1 MRATIFRVILFS
13 PLVFLAGLLITVT
26 YLRLT
31 LPDPLFSTPYASLIE
46 DRGGELLGAR
56 IAADGQWRFPPSG
69 EVPERFAISILE
81 FEDRHFHRHPGVN
94 PASVVRA
101 IWQNYQAGQVVSG
114 GSTLTMQVVR
124 MSRGNPPRTVA
135 EKLHEM
141 LLAIALEWKYPKSKI
156 LSLYATHAPFGGNV
170 VGLEAA
176 AWRYFARPPEMLTWA
191 ETATLAVLPNSP
203 ALIHPGRNRDQL
215 RAKRDRLL
223 KRLRDRGH
231 IDDLGNELALAETL
245 PEAPHPLP
253 MDAPH
258 LLDRFIAERTESES
272 ESESGAGARLGSD
285 SGSGPGSGSE
295 SESGSE
301 AETGADPDRMQPG
314 RLRCVSNNNSNNSR
328 IHQNNQNLNQDRVR
342 NRMRSTLDG
351 PLQRRTAEVVEEHRG
366 RLAANHIHNL
376 AALIVD
382 VRTGEVL
389 SYVGNA
395 GFSDLISY
403 GNSAVSSTGALNRG
417 HQVDVITAPRS
428 PGSVLKPFLYFLQLN
443 EGRLLPQM
451 LVADIPTR
459 VAGYAPRNFHH
470 GYDGA
475 VPAGPALA
483 RSLNIPAVRNLR
495 EYGVP
500 RFHHNLQQMG
510 MTTLDRPP
518 EHYGLSLILG
528 GAEATLWDL
537 AGMYTSMA
545 MTLQGYDPLD
555 PGTLYWKQADL
566 HFDADRHGAGVSV
579 SGCAGLAT
587 HPGEAEA
594 VKSREKGIKNV
605 YDQRGEM
612 HRYDRD
618 FRVHPSAI
626 WETFLAMQ
634 ELVRPDDKANW
645 QVFPSSRRLAWKT
658 GTSFGYRD
666 GWAVGITPEYLAAV
680 WVGNA
685 DGGGRPGLTGI
696 SAAAPVMFAL
706 FNLLGDTGW
715 FREPALDMAYARI
728 CLKSGHLAGPD
739 CDDEHTEYTD
749 IPKPGLESAVCPYH
763 RRIHV
768 DGEGLRVNSDC
779 YPVSEMRAVSHFV
792 LPPVQEWY
800 YRTGNEYEPLPQ
812 WREGCNPDETTPA
825 MALIY
830 PDESPVIYIPVE
842 MDGSIGR
849 TVFEA
854 AHRRPGSTIWWYLNN
869 TLIAESRGIHQISLK
884 PDPGNY
890 TLTLVDGNGEILSH
904 RFRISGR
911 E

>member
-1 MRATIFRVILFS
+1 MRATIIRAILFS
-13 PLVFLAGLLITVT
+13 PLVFLAGLLFVVT

-56 IAADGQWRFPPSG
+56 IATDGQWRFPPSAG
-69 EVPERFAISILE
+69 VPERFAESILE
-81 FEDRHFHRHPGVN
+81 FEDRYFHRHPGVN

-101 IWQNYQAGQVVSG
+101 AWQNYQAGRVVSG

-124 MSRGNPPRTVA
+124 MSRGNPPRTVT
-135 EKLHEM
+135 EKMHEM
-141 LLAIALEWKYPKSKI
+141 LLAIALEWKYPKRDI

-176 AWRYFARPPEMLTWA
+176 AWRYFARPPEMLTWS

-215 RAKRDRLL
+215 RVKRDRLL
-223 KRLRDRGH
+223 ERLRDRGH
-231 IDDLGNELALAETL
+231 IDDLGYELAIAETL

-258 LLDRFIAERTESES
+258 LLDRFIAE
-272 ESESGAGARLGSD
+272 G
-285 SGSGPGSGSE
+285 SGSGIVTRTGSGTGSLTGQVTGPVTGKDTGRMQPVGSGS
-295 SESGSE
+295 SYSIGN
-301 AETGADPDRMQPG
+301 R
-314 RLRCVSNNNSNNSR
+314 NSNR
-328 IHQNNQNLNQDRVR
+328 L
-342 NRMRSTLDG
+342 RSTLDG
-351 PLQRRTAEVVEEHRG
+351 PLQRRTTAVIGEHHE

-376 AALIVD
+376 AAMIVD

-389 SYVGNA
+389 SYA
-395 GFSDLISY
+395 
-403 GNSAVSSTGALNRG
+403 GNSGYSENNRG

-459 VAGYAPRNFHH
+459 VAGYAPRNFHP

-475 VPAGPALA
+475 VPAGTALA

-495 EYGVP
+495 DYGVP
-500 RFHHNLQQMG
+500 RFHHNLQKMG
-510 MTTLDRPP
+510 MTTLNRPP

-528 GAEATLWDL
+528 GAETTLWDL
-537 AGMYTSMA
+537 ACMYTSMA
-545 MTLQGYDPLD
+545 MTLQGYDPLVT
-555 PGTLYWKQADL
+555 GTLFWKQANL
-566 HFDADRHGAGVSV
+566 FFDADRGGRSISADQ
-579 SGCAGLAT
+579 SGEL
-587 HPGEAEA
+587 H
-594 VKSREKGIKNV
+594 
-605 YDQRGEM
+605 Q
-612 HRYDRD
+612 YDRD
-618 FRVHPSAI
+618 FPVHPSAI
-626 WETFLAMQ
+626 WETFSAMQ
-634 ELVRPDDKANW
+634 ELIRPADAANW
-645 QVFPSSRRLAWKT
+645 QIFPSSRRLAWKT

-666 GWAVGITPEYLAAV
+666 GWAVGITPEYLVAV

-685 DGGGRPGLTGI
+685 DGEGRPGLTGI
-696 SAAAPVMFAL
+696 GTAAPVMFAL

-715 FREPALDMAYARI
+715 FREPAFDMAWARI
-728 CLKSGHLAGPD
+728 CRKSGHLAGPD
-739 CDDEHTEYTD
+739 CDDEHTEYAD

-768 DGEGLRVNSDC
+768 DAEGRRVNSDC
-779 YPVSEMRAVSHFV
+779 YPVSGMQAASHFV
-792 LPPVQEWY
+792 LPAVQEWY
-800 YRTGNEYEPLPQ
+800 YRTGNEYEPLPA
-812 WREGCNPDETTPA
+812 WREGCSPDETTPA

-854 AHRRPGSTIWWYLNN
+854 AHRRPGSTIWWHLNN
-869 TLIAESRGIHQISLK
+869 TLIAETRGIHQISLN
-884 PDPGNY
+884 PDPG
-890 TLTLVDGNGEILSH
+890 THLLTLVDESGEVLRH
-904 RFRISGR
+904 NFRVLPR
-911 E
+911 N